1 MVRYRAKH
9 PRLPVASAAMPAE
22 SAMPAE
28 PGVAC
33 KTVTQATKAVVP
45 AVLVEE
51 ALVMAEEA
59 PAVRE
64 AQPSIIR
71 SIVGVML
78 VGPSGRGKNHADQER
93 YNPPHHC
100 AAIHHSLRAQDQRY
114 SHLRPL

>member
-1 MVRYRAKH
+1 MAEEAPVMADEAPAVLVEEAPVMAEEALAVMVEEA
-9 PRLPVASAAMPAE
+9 
-22 SAMPAE
+22 
-28 PGVAC
+28 
-33 KTVTQATKAVVP
+33 P

-100 AAIHHSLRAQDQRY
+100 AAIHHSLRG
-114 SHLRPL
+114 S